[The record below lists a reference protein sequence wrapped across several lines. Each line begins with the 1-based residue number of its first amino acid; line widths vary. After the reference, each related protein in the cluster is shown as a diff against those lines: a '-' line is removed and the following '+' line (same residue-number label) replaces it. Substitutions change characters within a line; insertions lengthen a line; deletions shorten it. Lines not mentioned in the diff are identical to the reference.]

1 MGTRVVDLARAA
13 LVAASLFILLG
24 ALGLTACG
32 GSGTTAAST
41 SSAAPSAA
49 AVTTSPSPSWSPTV
63 TPAPIPVVKPG
74 QKVPAYSELKKMFA
88 YDTSEPLD
96 YKELTNLDQ
105 TVDGI
110 KFRCVTIKTGG
121 ELVPGFLAL
130 PQGTGPFP
138 VVVYAPG
145 SNTEAMMWSTVAAAL
160 AKKGYA
166 GLLLEESGGPFWT
179 YDGMADGQAF
189 VRYTIDA
196 RRVLDLLATMPEI
209 DMTRAGFVAWSN
221 GCRLG
226 SFLSGVDDRFRT
238 FVFDGLN
245 NQDITTWTAAE
256 KRDLKARGVDLE
268 AYAAQQSIFDP
279 AVYFSRNRDAR
290 FLFMW
295 GDEEITP
302 AVKQWYLAAA
312 PRNSAVHM
320 FSGGHGAP
328 PAAMKY
334 LTAWVEKNL

>member
-1 MGTRVVDLARAA
+1 MGTRSIHSRGRTFA
-13 LVAASLFILLG
+13 AASLVALCG
-24 ALGLTACG
+24 ALVLAACG
-32 GSGTTAAST
+32 GSGATVAST
-41 SSAAPSAA
+41 PPATPGEA
-49 AVTTSPSPSWSPTV
+49 AVAPSPSPSWSPTV
-63 TPAPIPVVKPG
+63 TPAPIPVVSPG
-74 QKVPAYSELKKMFA
+74 DELPSFSTLTKMFA
-88 YDTSEPLD
+88 YDSSEPLD

-105 TVDGI
+105 TVDGVR
-110 KFRCVTIKTGG
+110 FRCVTIQTGG

-130 PQGTGPFP
+130 PQGAGPFP

-145 SNTEAMMWSTVAAAL
+145 SNTEAMMWSSVAAGL

-189 VRYTIDA
+189 VRYTVDA
-196 RRVLDLLATMPEI
+196 RRVMDLLATMPEI

-226 SFLSGVDDRFRT
+226 SFLSGVDDRFKV

-245 NQDITTWTAAE
+245 NQDVTTWTAAE

-279 AVYFSRNRDAR
+279 ALYFSRNKDAR
-290 FLFMW
+290 FLFLW

-302 AVKQWYLAAA
+302 VVRQWYQAAA
-312 PRNSAVHM
+312 PRSSAVHL
-320 FSGGHGAP
+320 FPGGHGAP
-328 PAAMKY
+328 PAAQKY